1 MQENNDK
8 LTIQRQMIEKVTK
21 WLRDE
26 GYKPEDVTH
35 LHSGTTYFAKVR
47 INEGSGF
54 HVGFSLRN
62 PDCVIISEMI
72 ALKKDFQ
79 EGYASLSALEQ
90 NGFFFDLKLALL
102 QMNLMF
108 NLENGV
114 RQLQSIEVVKP
125 IYFDTLT
132 EDKFFNTVYAVHH
145 GIEVAK
151 IKLGQLRDRI
161 LPHHAGQDS
170 DDEILK

>member
-1 MQENNDK
+1 MQDDNDK
-8 LTIQRQMIEKVTK
+8 LTIQRQMIEKVTT
-21 WLRDE
+21 WLKDE
-26 GYKPEDVTH
+26 GFNTEDVTH
-35 LHSGTTYFAKVR
+35 LHPGTTYFAKVR
-47 INEGSGF
+47 INERSGF
-54 HVGFSLRN
+54 HIEFSLQN

-72 ALKKDFQ
+72 VLKKDFQ

-90 NGFFFDLKLALL
+90 NAFLFDLKLTLL

-108 NLENGV
+108 NLENGS
-114 RQLQSIEVVKP
+114 RQLQSIVVVKP
-125 IYFDTLT
+125 IYFDALT

-151 IKLGQLRDRI
+151 VKLGQLRDKI
-161 LPHHAGQDS
+161 LPSHAGQDS